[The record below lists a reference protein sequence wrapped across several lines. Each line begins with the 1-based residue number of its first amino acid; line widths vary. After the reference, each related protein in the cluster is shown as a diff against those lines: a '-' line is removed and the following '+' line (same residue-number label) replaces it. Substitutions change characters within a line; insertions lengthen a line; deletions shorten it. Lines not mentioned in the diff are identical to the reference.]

1 MWGYTAFTPK
11 GYISCRGVYA
21 DGYGEGFFK
30 LPYQP
35 GDILYVRETWGHP
48 ISLNSDKQYVFRADK
63 IAESGFKND
72 SHIWH
77 PSKRLCLTFSVYYFV
92 HPYNI
97 TALMICQ
104 HVFLNIYIFY
114 RKIVTENGVNSNE
127 SSVFSLLYIQYFLHI
142 RAIIKVS
149 QQFITTQPLHEMAD

>member
-1 MWGYTAFTPK
+1 MG
-11 GYISCRGVYA
+11 
-21 DGYGEGFFK
+21 
-30 LPYQP
+30 
-35 GDILYVRETWGHP
+35 
-48 ISLNSDKQYVFRADK
+48 
-63 IAESGFKND
+63 
-72 SHIWH
+72 
-77 PSKRLCLTFSVYYFV
+77 KRLCLTFSVYYFV

-149 QQFITTQPLHEMAD
+149 QQFITTQPLHEMADWQTITYILSFLIFIFWCIRSFVTEAVCRRRRILFAGFSLVWLVDYHSVELSSEAGDFIRSMSVKCTI

>member
-1 MWGYTAFTPK
+1 MG
-11 GYISCRGVYA
+11 
-21 DGYGEGFFK
+21 
-30 LPYQP
+30 
-35 GDILYVRETWGHP
+35 
-48 ISLNSDKQYVFRADK
+48 
-63 IAESGFKND
+63 
-72 SHIWH
+72 
-77 PSKRLCLTFSVYYFV
+77 KRLCLTFSVYYFV

-104 HVFLNIYIFY
+104 QVFLNIYIFY

>member
-1 MWGYTAFTPK
+1 MG
-11 GYISCRGVYA
+11 
-21 DGYGEGFFK
+21 
-30 LPYQP
+30 
-35 GDILYVRETWGHP
+35 
-48 ISLNSDKQYVFRADK
+48 
-63 IAESGFKND
+63 
-72 SHIWH
+72 
-77 PSKRLCLTFSVYYFV
+77 KRLCLTFSVYYFV

-149 QQFITTQPLHEMAD
+149 QQFITTQPLHEIADKPLHTSFLFRYSFSGVSFSLFCALYCTFYTHTSDKITCFTTQFYTMVIHLRKTASATKLLIQLHQ

>member
-1 MWGYTAFTPK
+1 CFPKLRFSDQRKTPQWQTGLCPNSNK
-11 GYISCRGVYA
+11 KSK
-21 DGYGEGFFK
+21 DK
-30 LPYQP
+30 LTRM
-35 GDILYVRETWGHP
+35 G
-48 ISLNSDKQYVFRADK
+48 
-63 IAESGFKND
+63 
-72 SHIWH
+72 
-77 PSKRLCLTFSVYYFV
+77 KRLCLTFSVYYFV

>member
-1 MWGYTAFTPK
+1 CFPKLRFSDQRKTPQWQTGLCPNNK
-11 GYISCRGVYA
+11 KSK
-21 DGYGEGFFK
+21 DK
-30 LPYQP
+30 LTRM
-35 GDILYVRETWGHP
+35 G
-48 ISLNSDKQYVFRADK
+48 
-63 IAESGFKND
+63 
-72 SHIWH
+72 
-77 PSKRLCLTFSVYYFV
+77 KRLCLTFSVYYFV

-114 RKIVTENGVNSNE
+114 RKIVTENGVNSNK